1 MKNIL
6 TQITKYQIEL
16 ITLIILIAEMA
27 FLFVALNNT
36 MDSTIFLYNILII
49 QFLMLITM
57 YFIHKQL
64 GLMIYNS
71 FSIIFIMFLT
81 CLIFYS

>member
-16 ITLIILIAEMA
+16 ITLIILITEMT
-27 FLFVALNNT
+27 FLFIVLNNT
-36 MDSTIFLYNILII
+36 IDSTIFLYNILII

-64 GLMIYNS
+64 GLMINNS
-71 FSIIFIMFLT
+71 FAIIFIMFLT
-81 CLIFYS
+81 GLIFYS

>member
-6 TQITKYQIEL
+6 TQITKYQLEL
-16 ITLIILIAEMA
+16 ITLIILTIEMA

-57 YFIHKQL
+57 YFIHKQV
-64 GLMIYNS
+64 GLMINNS
-71 FSIIFIMFLT
+71 FSIIFIMLLT
-81 CLIFYS
+81 GLIFYS